1 MKRIAFWAGA
11 SIVLILYLFYSFSD
25 PGVKIGHEFQKA
37 CQEALAAKKL
47 ENKSYALAF
56 RKYNNAIGKLNNI
69 INKYSSS
76 DIALDLFNNQLK
88 IGPYPFLEFKEEI
101 IPTARLRAE
110 AESNP
115 LVCAFYAINLLDTI
129 QYEDKLKQMKA
140 AKLAEISTEFSRN
153 WQFKK
158 AASVLSEG
166 KEIVETIYS
175 DSFKVEA
182 FAEMARI
189 LGTAGKQKD
198 ALQLISQA
206 KTVVKNLPPSER
218 QEALLKVL
226 TAYCLL
232 DEFESA
238 ESLITQ
244 FRPPVLDSA
253 WSIIAQSY
261 AAKGKLKTALETVE
275 NIDDDQLHA
284 EVLHNLAVAYASSGK
299 IEKAGELASQINPLY
314 IDWKSKTLT
323 NIAFY
328 AYKEHKR
335 NLAVS
340 YFEEAIKTANQF
352 ESHELP
358 QKISAL
364 NYIAF
369 RFVELQDSKNSV
381 QLLESNSELAKKIPE
396 FNRAEAFAEITA
408 AYDQI
413 GQSEKALQLLSSFIP
428 DYLTI
433 DIRGN
438 TLARIAIQHAKRR
451 QYPKAIEL
459 ANEIDDESTLLG
471 INRASVLSEIAILAT
486 NDGDYRTALQ
496 IAKEINC
503 SFYKPWTLGEIA
515 LKLPNPQFHFRKKD
529 KIKQLLHQIITELN
543 FDKDDTFTSLTMS
556 LE

>member
-1 MKRIAFWAGA
+1 MKRLAFWGIA
-11 SIVLILYLFYSFSD
+11 SLVLILYLFYSFSD
-25 PGVKIGHEFQKA
+25 PGAKIGQTFQKA
-37 CQEALAAKKL
+37 CQEALAAKEL
-47 ENKSYALAF
+47 ENTSYALAY
-56 RKYNNAIGKLNNI
+56 RKYNNAIAKLNNI

-76 DIALDLFNNQLK
+76 EIALDLFNNQLK

-101 IPTARLRAE
+101 IPNARLRAE

-115 LVCAFYAINLLDTI
+115 LVCAFYAVNLLDTI

-140 AKLAEISTEFSRN
+140 VKLTEISTKFSKN

-158 AASVLSEG
+158 AASVLNEG

-175 DSFKVEA
+175 DMFRVA
-182 FAEMARI
+182 ALTEMAHV
-189 LGTAGKQKD
+189 LGTSGKTNQ
-198 ALQLISQA
+198 ARQLINQA
-206 KTVVKNLPPSER
+206 KTIVKEMPQNER
-218 QEALLKVL
+218 QEGLLKVV
-226 TAYCLL
+226 TAYCQL

-238 ESLITQ
+238 EELIPQ
-244 FRPPVLDSA
+244 FKPPVLDNA
-253 WSIIAQSY
+253 WSIIAQKY
-261 AAKGKLKTALETVE
+261 AEKGKLRTALKTAG
-275 NIDDDQLHA
+275 NIDDDHIQAETLHIISA
-284 EVLHNLAVAYASSGK
+284 AYATNGK
-299 IEKAGELASQINPLY
+299 IERAAELAAEIGPLN
-314 IDWKSKTLT
+314 IDRKAKAFAD
-323 NIAFY
+323 IAFY
-328 AYKEHKR
+328 ACKDNKR

-369 RFVELQDSKNSV
+369 RFVELQDGKNSV
-381 QLLESNSELAKKIPE
+381 QLLESNGALAKKLSE
-396 FNRAEAFAEITA
+396 FNRAEAFAEIAA

-413 GQSEKALQLLSSFIP
+413 GESEKALQLISAFIP

-438 TLARIAIQHAKRR
+438 TFARIAIQHAKRR
-451 QYPKAIEL
+451 EYQKAVEL
-459 ANEIDDESTLLG
+459 AGRIDDQSTLLG
-471 INRASVLSEIAILAT
+471 VNRAALLSQIAITAA

-515 LKLPNPQFHFRKKD
+515 LKLPNPRFHFHKKA
-529 KIKQLLHQIITELN
+529 KFKQFLHEIITELN
-543 FDKDDTFTSLTMS
+543 FNKDNTFTSLTS
-556 LE
+556 LTE

>member
-1 MKRIAFWAGA
+1 VKRITFWGLA
-11 SIVLILYLFYSFSD
+11 SIILILYLFYSFSD
-25 PGVKIGHEFQKA
+25 PGVKIGYKFQKA
-37 CQEALAAKKL
+37 CQEALTAKEL
-47 ENKSYALAF
+47 ENKSYALAY
-56 RKYNNAIGKLNNI
+56 RKYNNAIAKLNNI
-69 INKYSSS
+69 INNYSSS

-129 QYEDKLKQMKA
+129 QHEDKLKQKKA
-140 AKLAEISTEFSRN
+140 AKLTEISTEFSKN

-175 DSFKVEA
+175 DSFKAEA
-182 FAEMARI
+182 FTEMARI

-198 ALQLISQA
+198 ALQLIGHAES
-206 KTVVKNLPPSER
+206 VVEDLPQSER
-218 QEALLKVL
+218 QEALLKIL

-238 ESLITQ
+238 QSLITK
-244 FRPPVLDSA
+244 FKPPFLDSA
-253 WSIIAQSY
+253 WLSIAQSY

-275 NIDDDQLHA
+275 NIDNDQLQA
-284 EVLHNLAVAYASSGK
+284 EALYNIAIAYAAAGK
-299 IEKAGELASQINPLY
+299 IEKAGELASEINPLY
-314 IDWKSKTLT
+314 IDWKVKTLA
-323 NIAFY
+323 NVAFH
-328 AYKEHKR
+328 AFKDNKR
-335 NLAVS
+335 NLAFS
-340 YFEEAIKTANQF
+340 YFEEALKTTNQF

-364 NYIAF
+364 NYIVF
-369 RFVELQDSKNSV
+369 RFVELQDHKNSV
-381 QLLESNSELAKKIPE
+381 QLLESNSALATKLPE
-396 FNRAEAFAEITA
+396 FNRAEAFAEIA
-408 AYDQI
+408 VAYNLL
-413 GQSEKALQLLSSFIP
+413 GESEKALQLISNYIP
-428 DYLTI
+428 NYLTI
-433 DIRGN
+433 DIRSN
-438 TLARIAIQHAKRR
+438 TLARIAIQHAKKR

-459 ANEIDDESTLLG
+459 AGGITDDSTSLG
-471 INRASVLSEIAILAT
+471 INRASVLSDLAIIAT
-486 NDGDYRTALQ
+486 NNGDYRIALQ

-515 LKLPNPQFHFRKKD
+515 LKLPNPHFHFRKKD
-529 KIKQLLHQIITELN
+529 KIKQFLHQIITELN